1 LISIRSEA
9 PSDIAAIRTVN
20 ERAFGRLDEANI
32 VDRIRASCA
41 ESVSLVATI
50 GDRIVGH
57 ILFSPATIEKDG
69 RITKGMG
76 LAPMAVL
83 PEHQRR
89 GIGTALVAEGLTTLR
104 RRSCP
109 FVIVLGHPEY
119 YPRFGFEP
127 ASKRGVRCQ
136 RDGVPEDAFMVLA
149 LDENAMK
156 SVSGVAR
163 YRNEFGETS

>member
-1 LISIRSEA
+1 
-9 PSDIAAIRTVN
+9 
-20 ERAFGRLDEANI
+20 
-32 VDRIRASCA
+32 
-41 ESVSLVATI
+41 
-50 GDRIVGH
+50 
-57 ILFSPATIEKDG
+57 
-69 RITKGMG
+69 
-76 LAPMAVL
+76 MAVL
-83 PEHQRR
+83 PEHQSR